1 MSNVTSP
8 RCSLSPELVGASIAV
23 DPGVQWL
30 LCETAAAR
38 RETARDGG
46 CEWQDSQAFEVS
58 WIFCLVKKLDTKFM
72 FGE

>member
-1 MSNVTSP
+1 M
-8 RCSLSPELVGASIAV
+8 

>member
-46 CEWQDSQAFEVS
+46 ANGRTRRH
-58 WIFCLVKKLDTKFM
+58 LKFLGFL
-72 FGE
+72 FGEEIGY